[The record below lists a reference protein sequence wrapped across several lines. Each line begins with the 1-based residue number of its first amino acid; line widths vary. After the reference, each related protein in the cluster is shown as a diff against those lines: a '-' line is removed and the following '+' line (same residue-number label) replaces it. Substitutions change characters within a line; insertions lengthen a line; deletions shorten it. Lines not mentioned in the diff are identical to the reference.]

1 MKKQRLNKN
10 YKDYR
15 DNWYDDM
22 KTYLDKSRRLME
34 QVVSSPEPQERMTER
49 EEEKSEEYTVSG
61 GKIIIHGYDISDL
74 DLTDDEK
81 NSYQET
87 MDDFIEQV
95 SDLVDY
101 GPLQIYAND
110 VTWQGNL
117 IKYDVEF
124 FFSIGETNGAY
135 INSQMT
141 KVDAEFIDIVEKLK
155 SFYDL
160 FSAKWAKVI
169 ANRKKTESQKKEE
182 PGAIE

>member
-1 MKKQRLNKN
+1 M
-10 YKDYR
+10 
-15 DNWYDDM
+15 
-22 KTYLDKSRRLME
+22 
-34 QVVSSPEPQERMTER
+34 
-49 EEEKSEEYTVSG
+49 
-61 GKIIIHGYDISDL
+61 
-74 DLTDDEK
+74 
-81 NSYQET
+81 
-87 MDDFIEQV
+87 
-95 SDLVDY
+95 
-101 GPLQIYAND
+101 
-110 VTWQGNL
+110 TWQGNL